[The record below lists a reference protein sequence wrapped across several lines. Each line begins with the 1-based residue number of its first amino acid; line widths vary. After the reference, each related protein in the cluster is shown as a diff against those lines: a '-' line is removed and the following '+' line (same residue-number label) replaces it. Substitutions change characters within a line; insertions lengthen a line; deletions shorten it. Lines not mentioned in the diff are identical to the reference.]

1 MASRIFAACLATQG
15 LALQITNKGQD
26 EPRVHDEV
34 RIVDSEQ
41 SFAGYAV
48 RHGRVYQEGSAEFNM
63 RLQLFNQRA
72 AEVERLNRKN
82 TRWTAALNLF
92 ADRTD
97 EEQKMYFG
105 YKANSKRKDEDDDV
119 ADEDIDVSSMDS
131 MPENFDWT
139 DYSSVAF
146 IRDQGGC
153 GSCWA
158 VTATTVLG
166 AHSEIHGTNRSFST
180 QEVVD
185 CVPNPNKCGG
195 TGGCEGATVE
205 LAFQYAMNVGAREPE
220 QYGAYKAVD
229 GNCDW
234 KPADDNELQSLTN
247 LGSNAKTYHADSNAP
262 GLKFGLTSWQ
272 KLSSN
277 KAAPLLAAVYQLGPV
292 AVALAANDIMY
303 YSHGVLDGCTDWTV
317 NHAVT
322 MIGYGTD
329 NGDNYWLIQN
339 SWGGSWGEA
348 GRFRLLRT
356 DDEDNNCGTD
366 KDPQAGLACEG
377 ETEPV
382 KVCGTC
388 GVLYDS
394 VVPRFTKPSGN

>member
-1 MASRIFAACLATQG
+1 MASVIFAACFATQG
-15 LALQITNKGQD
+15 FALQFTSMGQD
-26 EPRVHDEV
+26 EPRSHDEV

-41 SFAGYAV
+41 SFATYALT
-48 RHGRVYQEGSAEFNM
+48 HGRAYQQGSAEFDM
-63 RLQLFNQRA
+63 RLQLFNKRA

-82 TRWTAALNLF
+82 TRWTAAVNMF

-105 YKANSKRKDEDDDV
+105 YKANSKRKDDDV
-119 ADEDIDVSSMDS
+119 ADEDIDISSLDT
-131 MPENFDWT
+131 MPENFDWSN
-139 DYSSVAF
+139 YSSVQF

-229 GNCDW
+229 GTCDW
-234 KPADDNELQSLTN
+234 TPTDKTSPSLHSLTN
-247 LGSNAKTYHADSNAP
+247 VGSAARTYKADSGAP
-262 GLKFGLTSWQ
+262 GKKFGLMAWQ

-292 AVALAANDIMY
+292 AVALAANDVMY
-303 YSHGVLDGCTDWTV
+303 YSHGVLDGCSDWTV

-322 MIGYGTD
+322 MIGFGTD
-329 NGDNYWLIQN
+329 PKEGKYWLIQN
-339 SWGGSWGEA
+339 SWGASWGEA
-348 GRFRLLRT
+348 GRFRLART

-377 ETEPV
+377 ETDPV
-382 KVCGTC
+382 TVCGTC

-394 VVPRFTKPSGN
+394 VVPRFTKPSL